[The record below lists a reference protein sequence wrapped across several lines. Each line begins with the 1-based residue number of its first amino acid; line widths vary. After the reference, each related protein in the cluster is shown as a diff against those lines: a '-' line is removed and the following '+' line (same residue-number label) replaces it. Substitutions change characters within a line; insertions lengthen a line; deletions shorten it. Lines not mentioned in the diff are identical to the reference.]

1 MAISQSDI
9 DNIDAAI
16 ANAELTVTV
25 DGKSVTYRSISELK
39 RAREHLSGLVA
50 MQSGSRRAVYYFTA
64 AGRRD

>member
-25 DGKSVTYRSISELK
+25 DGKSVTYRTISELK
-39 RAREHLSGLVA
+39 RAREHLSGIVA
-50 MQSGSRRAVYYFTA
+50 TQSGARRAVYYFTA